1 MKIEINNI
9 AINPDLVL
17 VKLYKPRTRKE
28 KQTVLDDEK
37 NRGKDP
43 KKDIMSLKTVEEKV
57 MLNIQTAVILNIDSN
72 NRFGYEVGDIIIVDY
87 HKLKDFDLFKGAKL
101 CQLYDIMGK
110 LRTIT
115 DFSTNNIIDEE
126 PVPY

>member
-115 DFSTNNIIDEE
+115 DFSTDNIIDEE